1 MAKSTAHANA
11 VLDALG
17 GGTAMHAQTWI
28 SLHTGDPG
36 TTGAT
41 EATLG
46 AYARVRVNQDGLT
59 APYWNDAAT
68 SAMTNNGAVTFPEG
82 GGDAVITHFGIWDAN
97 ATGGFIRGGAL
108 DASFTYG
115 ATVTPEFANGAISL
129 TEA

>member
-28 SLHTGDPG
+28 SLHTADPA
-36 TTGAT
+36 TTGTGEVA
-41 EATLG
+41 G
-46 AYARVRVNQDGLT
+46 GSYARVRVNQDGT
-59 APYWNDAAT
+59 TSPFWGSAAAA
-68 SAMTNNGAVTFPEG
+68 AMNNSGAVTFPQG
-82 GGDAVITHFGIWDAN
+82 GGDAVVTHFGIWDAN
-97 ATGGFIRGGAL
+97 AAGGFIRGGAL

-115 ATVTPEFANGAISL
+115 STVTPEFANGAITL